1 MCDDGNSIMG
11 DDIEMFDK
19 IALTIVIIGALNWAF
34 IGVFGIDLVA
44 LLFGGQLSLMSRIV
58 YTIVGIAGLW
68 SISLLFKRMIPRS
81 E

>member
-1 MCDDGNSIMG
+1 MLRIFLCVDGNSIMG
-11 DDIEMFDK
+11 DDIKMFDK

-58 YTIVGIAGLW
+58 Y
-68 SISLLFKRMIPRS
+68 K
-81 E
+81 

>member
-1 MCDDGNSIMG
+1 MRKPV
-11 DDIEMFDK
+11 FDK
-19 IALTIVIIGALNWAF
+19 IALAVVIIGAINWAF

-58 YTIVGIAGLW
+58 YTVVGLAGLW
-68 SISLLFKRMIPRS
+68 SISILFKRLVPRA

>member
-1 MCDDGNSIMG
+1 MI
-11 DDIEMFDK
+11 DK
-19 IALTIVIIGALNWAF
+19 IALAIVIIGAINWAF

-58 YTIVGIAGLW
+58 YTIVGLAGIW
-68 SISLLFKRMIPRS
+68 SISILFKRLVPRA